1 MKHTLILG
9 VPKESRPYEFRVG
22 LIPSSVKTLVD
33 MGNRVYIE
41 QDAGSM
47 AGYTNLQYEQAGGII
62 VYDKEEIFV
71 RPDILIK
78 FSRPTYD
85 EIILMREGLIVMGFF
100 YLHASK
106 RDKLE
111 LLKEKKITVISYEL
125 LNDGTE
131 YCLLKAVSIIA
142 GKLIPT
148 IAGELLTNLHGG
160 AGMILSGAP
169 GIPPAEVVVIGAGNA
184 GSTIARQFLNIGAQ
198 VTVLD
203 NNIKQLEKISDLTG
217 AKLVTMI
224 STQNNLEKALSFANI
239 VVTCAQSIG
248 NLAPVIIDDDLVKS
262 MKERSILIDLAID
275 SGGNSTTSRP
285 TTHGS
290 PTYVK
295 YNVIHYCVPNI
306 SSIVARSASY
316 AMNNA
321 LLPFLMK
328 FLEGGDKDLITRLHN
343 DKFWSTGIVFLE
355 GKPVHQTIQA
365 RLNQSVPY
373 SQ

>member
-1 MKHTLILG
+1 MDIG
-9 VPKESRPYEFRVG
+9 VPKESRPFEFRVG
-22 LIPSSVKTLVD
+22 LTPSSVKSLVE
-33 MGNRVYIE
+33 MGHRVYVE

-47 AGYTNLQYEQAGGII
+47 AGYTNLQYEHAGGII
-62 VYDKEEIFV
+62 VYDKEEIFI

-78 FSRPTYD
+78 FARPTYD
-85 EIILMREGLIVMGFF
+85 EIILMREGIVLMGFLH
-100 YLHASK
+100 LHASK

-125 LNDGTE
+125 LHDGTD
-131 YCLLKAVSIIA
+131 YVLLKAISIIA

-160 AGMILSGAP
+160 AGIILSGAP

-184 GSTIARQFLNIGAQ
+184 GATIARQFINIGSQ

-203 NNIKQLEKISDLTG
+203 NDIRQLDKLSDLMG
-217 AKLVTMI
+217 SKIVTMI
-224 STQNNLEKALSFANI
+224 STPHNLEKVMSYADI

-248 NLAPVIIDDDLVKS
+248 NLAPMILNDDHIKS

-290 PTYVK
+290 PTYIK

-316 AMNNA
+316 ALNNVMLSF
-321 LLPFLMK
+321 LLKL
-328 FLEGGDKDLITRLHN
+328 LESGSKNIVQILQN
-343 DKFWSTGIVFLE
+343 DPFWSTGIVFLE

-365 RLNQSVPY
+365 RLSQSVPY
-373 SQ
+373 TQQ